1 MHINYAKGSS
11 SVKLKNGLLFTTL
24 IFFSLVVTSLS
35 AKTHIYLL
43 IGQSNMM
50 GKSKSYRLPPAYKKT
65 PSNVSF
71 YYQAQNRKLAQYAYF
86 GPEVSF
92 AHHIARAFPKDK
104 HIIVKY
110 VASGSYI
117 RQWMPNQPLYKAM
130 LRQLRYSLLPKRSK
144 EKILPIVNS
153 IVWMQGESDCRNKQS
168 AKLYGRRLTQFIHSL
183 RRDLNAPNSLF
194 MIGAVSPKNKGFP
207 EVEQVRAQQKQVHR
221 VVSNTHYVET
231 NDLKTFDNTHFNA
244 SSQME
249 LGKRFAQSYIK
260 QYSAVFKH

>member
-1 MHINYAKGSS
+1 M
-11 SVKLKNGLLFTTL
+11 KLKNKLLFTTL
-24 IFFSLVVTSLS
+24 IFFSFIATHLN

-50 GKSKSYRLPPAYKKT
+50 GKSKSYRLPPAYHKT
-65 PSNVSF
+65 PANVSF
-71 YYQAQNRKLAQYAYF
+71 YYQAQKRKLAQYAYF

-92 AHHIARAFPKDK
+92 AHHVARAFPNDK

-130 LRQLRYSLLPKRSK
+130 IRQIRYSLLPKRSK
-144 EKILPIVNS
+144 KKTLPVINS
-153 IVWMQGESDCRNKQS
+153 IVWMQGESDSRNKAS
-168 AKLYGRRLTQFIHSL
+168 AKRYGGRLTQFIHSL

-194 MIGAVSPKNKGFP
+194 IIGAVSPKNKGFP
-207 EVEQVRAQQKQVHR
+207 EVKQVRAQQKQVHR